1 MTEARPPHL
10 LRMGQV
16 LRDSRPKSP
25 IPERI
30 GDYVN
35 LYAATAGPHS
45 TRVVPFEAGI
55 NSIALTP
62 GPDGP
67 RRPAILVASSPHK
80 LGLTETRGR
89 TYGTSTTA
97 GSGTTATTG
106 SPVPTHPRSQ
116 GT

>member
-1 MTEARPPHL
+1 MAPTIGRRRQPGRPFAVCRTTRGPAGAGEDCAMTEALPPHL

-25 IPERI
+25 MPERI

-35 LYAATAGPHS
+35 LYAATVGPHS
-45 TRVVPFEAGI
+45 TKVVPFEAGI

-67 RRPAILVASSPHK
+67 RRPA
-80 LGLTETRGR
+80 
-89 TYGTSTTA
+89 
-97 GSGTTATTG
+97 
-106 SPVPTHPRSQ
+106 
-116 GT
+116 